1 MSNYV
6 VILKKEDAKDLN
18 ALGRRGIYES
28 NVGRTADFQRK
39 LRQRLDEKGLSAQ
52 VAGIGEPMG
61 FSLITLTSTPAVA
74 REIETF
80 PEVDEVILDND
91 AIGFVPQLH

>member
-18 ALGRRGIYES
+18 AIGRRGIY
-28 NVGRTADFQRK
+28 
-39 LRQRLDEKGLSAQ
+39 EKGLSAQ